1 MIQFGVNKYDLNE
14 KRDLANTTAVT
25 NIPHESVPSNTD
37 QSSSKGF
44 VFPNKSKPFHSSLN
58 FTKVNGTQNQ
68 QNFLHKLGKYGSWEN
83 SYRKPQCYFCS
94 HFSWL
99 MQHFHSH
106 MLLTVSLVS
115 KFQNLFFPAS
125 QLVIWRAGKRKSR
138 GTSTATQYQ
147 GRLLHDQR
155 EWN

>member
-1 MIQFGVNKYDLNE
+1 MK
-14 KRDLANTTAVT
+14 KRDLTTATDVV
-25 NIPHESVPSNTD
+25 NIPLSMNLSPAIQIKAAPKVFFSLISSNFITLLLTS
-37 QSSSKGF
+37 QRLMELKTSNIFSINWGNM
-44 VFPNKSKPFHSSLN
+44 PE
-58 FTKVNGTQNQ
+58 
-68 QNFLHKLGKYGSWEN
+68 YRWEN
-83 SYRKPQCYFCS
+83 NCRKPQCYFCS

-138 GTSTATQYQ
+138 RTSTAAQHQ
-147 GRLLHDQR
+147 GWLLHDQR